1 MRIDNASK
9 SAARRR
15 RPAGIPRKQEEVRCN
30 VRAHVPEPPGRQTS
44 LKCDDECARLER
56 NRKLALALHI
66 PDDHTDEHV
75 PYSTD
80 TLNMYLEDVAWA
92 HKQEEILRL
101 FAADENEKRYR
112 FPPMRNWQRAFIH
125 SLAEDFGFDG
135 KSLDPEPHR
144 HVVLFKTPK
153 FVSAPMKTLA
163 QAARIKR
170 AQLHAVAP
178 IQSTPERK
186 ADEVKHDYNGLLL
199 TKPRFALT
207 EDELRPLV
215 KKSAPTTEFD
225 IIFLSNDEG
234 VALLPTLSSDTPEQ
248 LVTLLTSLHPA
259 IAGEVTKHNLGAS
272 VVLCQ
277 FDTSDLEPKI
287 LQQQGRPI
295 AALSKGWSQVV
306 AKKAAPAVAPQVMP
320 VGQRP
325 VYTVLGSRLA
335 EAKKR
340 KQEREE
346 KLQKKAQQQ
355 QVVEDWEKEMEQE
368 ESEEAE
374 RRASQ
379 DHGEA
384 RDGA

>member
-1 MRIDNASK
+1 MITCDCQ
-9 SAARRR
+9 
-15 RPAGIPRKQEEVRCN
+15 RKKEEVRCN
-30 VRAHVPEPPGRQTS
+30 ARAHVPEPPGRQTS

-75 PYSTD
+75 PYSTN

-112 FPPMRNWQRAFIH
+112 FPPMRQRQRAFIH

-135 KSLDPEPHR
+135 ESLDPEPHR
-144 HVVLFKTPK
+144 HILLFKTPK
-153 FVSAPMKTLA
+153 FVAAPMKTLA
-163 QAARIKR
+163 QTARIKR
-170 AQLHAVAP
+170 AQLNVSAP
-178 IQSTPERK
+178 VSSTSDRK

-207 EDELRPLV
+207 EDELRPLI
-215 KKSAPTTEFD
+215 KKSAPATEFD
-225 IIFLSNDEG
+225 IIFLSHDEG
-234 VALLPTLSSDTPEQ
+234 VALLPTQSSDTPEQ
-248 LVTLLTSLHPA
+248 LVTLLAGLQPT
-259 IAGEVTKHNLGAS
+259 IAGEVSKHGLGGS

-277 FDTSDLEPKI
+277 FDTSDLEPRI

-295 AALSKGWSQVV
+295 PSLTDGWSQIA
-306 AKKAAPAVAPQVMP
+306 AKRAAPAVAPQVKP

-335 EAKKR
+335 EAKKK
-340 KQEREE
+340 KQENEA
-346 KLQKKAQQQ
+346 KLRKKAQRQE
-355 QVVEDWEKEMEQE
+355 VVEDWEKEMDQE
-368 ESEEAE
+368 ENEEAA
-374 RRASQ
+374 RRTS
-379 DHGEA
+379 E
-384 RDGA
+384 DGVEPTNGVAA